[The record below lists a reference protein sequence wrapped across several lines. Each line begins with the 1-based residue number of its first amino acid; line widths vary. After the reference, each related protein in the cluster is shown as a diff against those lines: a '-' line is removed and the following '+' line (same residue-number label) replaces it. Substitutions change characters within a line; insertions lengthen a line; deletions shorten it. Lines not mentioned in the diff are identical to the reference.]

1 MIEVFRDMSSARV
14 GLYNSMLESAGIP
27 TMVRNWNAITMT
39 TEIPIP
45 VMYPN
50 ICVFNEEDAK
60 AAREII
66 AGLADDASEDLPDG
80 QMSEPSE

>member
-27 TMVRNWNAITMT
+27 TMVRNWNSITMT

-50 ICVFNEEDAK
+50 ICVFNEEDAET
-60 AAREII
+60 AREII
-66 AGLADDASEDLPDG
+66 AGLDEDQLVD
-80 QMSEPSE
+80 